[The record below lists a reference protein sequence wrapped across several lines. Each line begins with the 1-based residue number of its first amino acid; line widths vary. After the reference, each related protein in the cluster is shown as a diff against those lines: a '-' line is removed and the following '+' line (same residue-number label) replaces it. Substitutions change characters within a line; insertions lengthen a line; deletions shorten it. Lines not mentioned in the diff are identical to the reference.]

1 MKHFK
6 LIAFLFYILTMVCI
20 SQAQTDNKV
29 DLSKALKIGDTFIPP
44 TTLQVMRGLDKTI
57 DWKKLNG
64 KVVILDFFDTS
75 CGTCIQTM
83 PKLQKLQ
90 DKLKDKLQ
98 IITVAWQDKT
108 TLEKFF
114 ENNEFLKENNVN
126 LSVIHSDEYL
136 KELFPHKTVP
146 HVVFLYQGK
155 VHAIA
160 GYKVI
165 SEEQILRLYKTGEI
179 DLPLKNDFGKGD
191 LDAQS
196 SSGSQQAKEG
206 VLISGYQNGV
216 PFQSMVIKKDS
227 ITGLIKTSFYNVS
240 IYSAILFNWA
250 KVKKADYIP
259 RPERIVLKVKN
270 PDRYYDISNIGDLW
284 YRKNAISYERF
295 DRISRSDSAQS
306 RLVLN
311 DLHSFFGIRSYKEMQ
326 EMDCLI
332 LKACPVIPYKGVL
345 SDRKMNFA
353 NSSVLAVMT
362 DIGKKFPPVLDLVN
376 SKEEIIIG
384 SYSNLE
390 ELNAQLAAYG
400 IEAVLGRGKQEVLV
414 IEEVIE

>member
-1 MKHFK
+1 MKNIK
-6 LIAFLFYILTMVCI
+6 LIILFLIVIVTVRI
-20 SQAQTDNKV
+20 SDAQTSNQI

-44 TTLQVMRGLDKTI
+44 TAVQVMRGLDKII
-57 DWKKLNG
+57 DWEKLND

-98 IITVAWQDKT
+98 IISVGWQDKA
-108 TLEKFF
+108 TLEKLF
-114 ENNEFLKENNVN
+114 ENNEFLKENKVN
-126 LSVIHSDEYL
+126 LPVIYSDVYL
-136 KELFPHKTVP
+136 KEQFPHQGVP
-146 HVVFLYQGK
+146 HVVFLYKGK

-160 GYKVI
+160 GHKVI
-165 SEEQILRLYKTGEI
+165 TEEQILRLYKTGEI

-191 LDAQS
+191 LKAQS
-196 SSGSQQAKEG
+196 PSGSNQVKEG
-206 VLISGYQNGV
+206 VSISGYQNGV
-216 PFQSMVIKKDS
+216 PFQPMVIKKDS

-250 KVKKADYIP
+250 KVKKGNYIP
-259 RPERIVLKVKN
+259 RLERLVLKVEN
-270 PDRYYDISNIGDLW
+270 PDRYDDISNIGDLW

-295 DRISRSDSAQS
+295 DRIPRSDSAQS

-332 LKACPVIPYKGVL
+332 LKSCPVIPYKGVL
-345 SDRKMNFA
+345 SERKMNFA
-353 NSSVLAVMT
+353 NSGVLAVMT
-362 DIGKKFPPVLDLVN
+362 DLGEKFPPVLDLVN
-376 SKEEIIIG
+376 SEEEIVIG

-390 ELNAQLAAYG
+390 ELNAQLAVYG
-400 IEAVLGRGKQEVLV
+400 IEAVLGRGMQEVLV
-414 IEEVIE
+414 IEEVNE

>member
-1 MKHFK
+1 MKHLK
-6 LIAFLFYILTMVCI
+6 LIVLQICLLMLCST
-20 SQAQTDNKV
+20 SHAQTYQKV

-44 TTLQVMRGLDKTI
+44 TTVKLMRGLDKTI
-57 DWKKLNG
+57 DWEKLND

-98 IITVAWQDKT
+98 IITVAWQDKA

-126 LSVIHSDEYL
+126 LSVIHSDTYL
-136 KELFPHKTVP
+136 KQLFPHQTVP

-160 GYKVI
+160 GHKVI
-165 SEEQILRLYKTGEI
+165 TEEEILRLYKTGKI
-179 DLPLKNDFGKGD
+179 DLPWKNDFGKGD
-191 LDAQS
+191 LEGQS
-196 SSGSQQAKEG
+196 PSGSQQAKEG
-206 VLISGYQNGV
+206 VSISGYQNGV
-216 PFQSMVIKKDS
+216 PFQPMVIKEDS
-227 ITGLIKTSFYNVS
+227 VTGLIKTSFYNVS

-250 KVKKADYIP
+250 KVKKANYIP

-284 YRKNAISYERF
+284 YRKNAISYERL
-295 DRISRSDSAQS
+295 DRIPRSDSAQS

-332 LKACPVIPYKGVL
+332 LKACPIILYKGVL
-345 SDRKMNFA
+345 SERKMNFA
-353 NSSVLAVMT
+353 NSAVLAVMT
-362 DIGKKFPPVLDLVN
+362 DLGKKFPPVLDLVD

-400 IEAVLGRGKQEVLV
+400 IEAVLGRGMQEVLV
-414 IEEVIE
+414 IEEVNE